1 MGGGDQLCV
10 YFSSTI
16 ITSDTQ
22 KEKGINLTVIILKTK
37 KCLANTFYNKYKV
50 VSLSSSQK
58 TKIKYNSKRVCRRFQ
73 DS

>member
-58 TKIKYNSKRVCRRFQ
+58 NKN
-73 DS
+73 